1 MSTIRLQKQSW
12 NILNCSELSPAN
24 LLRLFQFSLV
34 AGHLAKIRGE
44 VKQTKIISQ
53 LSQNQLETTKLT
65 LIENTSLEIDM
76 RNECAC
82 LSRRKILGH
91 LQTPPTPG
99 HYLRC
104 REGAPSFSHNPN
116 LNQVSRVKSFYLV
129 PQLPPYYIISWY
141 TNQLKLVVTPSELQI
156 LHTLIIFSF

>member
-1 MSTIRLQKQSW
+1 MSVQGWFTVNNHKTCQQYACKKNPEIYW
-12 NILNCSELSPAN
+12 TELSPAN

-65 LIENTSLEIDM
+65 LIENTSLEMDM
-76 RNECAC
+76 RNECVC
-82 LSRRKILGH
+82 LRRQKILGH

-99 HYLRC
+99 HDLRC
-104 REGAPSFSHNPN
+104 REGAPSVSQHPN
-116 LNQVSRVKSFYLV
+116 LNQVSRVKSYR
-129 PQLPPYYIISWY
+129 Y
-141 TNQLKLVVTPSELQI
+141 TNDTYWSSGLREKWDAS
-156 LHTLIIFSF
+156 